1 VPKRCRLLL
10 RVGLAAGLSGCAVG
24 PDYQPAEVSIPKG
37 WATASAYKDAG
48 TTSTSTS
55 GAELVRWWRTL
66 DDPQL
71 NALVERAV
79 AANLD
84 IEAALTRVQRARMDE
99 VVVLGAALPQV
110 GVSGTDAA
118 GSGIDLTKGRVGNAL
133 RAGSSTTGLDALSRI
148 VGFEGGWQLD
158 VFGKYWRLV
167 EAARG
172 DTEALAEMRH
182 AVLITVIADL
192 VRTYV
197 EIRGLQSRLKA
208 ARSDVAAAQK
218 TVDLVQDRYDRG
230 LTSEVDVTLAKRQ
243 LARMQA
249 RIPELTAAI
258 YAAQSRMAVL
268 LDSYS
273 VVPEVQRS
281 GELPRL
287 PDRLRPGLPIELLR
301 RRPDIRQAERELA
314 AATARIGAAIA
325 DLFPA
330 VGVTA
335 GFGAQG
341 GPRSQDGAAP
351 INGPIWS
358 IGPTGYWPFL
368 DFGRLDALVDAQE
381 FQTRELLLKYK
392 KTILT
397 AVAEVNTAIKAYR
410 AARQRLQDL
419 QTALAESRRAV
430 ELATER
436 YERGLTDFLNVLD
449 AQRQQ
454 YELEE
459 EVIVAQQAAAIEF
472 IIFYKALGGGWERY
486 EGLPPIPQPEPAVLA
501 TFRRLLNEW
510 R

>member
-24 PDYQPAEVSIPKG
+24 PDYQPPEVSIPKG
-37 WATASAYKDAG
+37 WATASAHKDAG
-48 TTSTSTS
+48 TTSSSTS
-55 GAELVRWWRTL
+55 SAELVRWWRTL
-66 DDPQL
+66 NDPQL
-71 NALVERAV
+71 NTLVERAV
-79 AANLD
+79 ATNLD

-148 VGFEGGWQLD
+148 VGFEGSWQLD
-158 VFGKYWRLV
+158 VFGKYRRLI
-167 EAARG
+167 EAAR
-172 DTEALAEMRH
+172 DDAETLAEMRR
-182 AVLITVIADL
+182 AVLITVIADV

-197 EIRGLQSRLKA
+197 EIRGLQSRLDA
-208 ARSDVAAAQK
+208 ARTDVATEQK
-218 TVDLVQDRYDRG
+218 TVDLVQDRYARG

-243 LARMQA
+243 LARLQA
-249 RIPELTAAI
+249 RLPELTAAI

-268 LDSYS
+268 LDTYS
-273 VVPEVQRS
+273 VVPEVERS
-281 GELPRL
+281 GQLPRL

-314 AATARIGAAIA
+314 AATARTGAAIA

-335 GFGAQG
+335 GFGTQG
-341 GPRSQDGAAP
+341 GTRSQDGAAP

-368 DFGRLDALVDAQE
+368 DFGALDALIYAQE
-381 FQTRELLLKYK
+381 FRTRELLLKYK
-392 KTILT
+392 KTVLA
-397 AVAEVNTAIKAYR
+397 AVAEVNTAIKGYR

-419 QTALAESRRAV
+419 QTALMESRRSV

-454 YELEE
+454 YEIEE

-472 IIFYKALGGGWERY
+472 VIFYKSLGGGWERY
-486 EGLPPIPQPEPAVLA
+486 EGLPPIPEPEPAVLA